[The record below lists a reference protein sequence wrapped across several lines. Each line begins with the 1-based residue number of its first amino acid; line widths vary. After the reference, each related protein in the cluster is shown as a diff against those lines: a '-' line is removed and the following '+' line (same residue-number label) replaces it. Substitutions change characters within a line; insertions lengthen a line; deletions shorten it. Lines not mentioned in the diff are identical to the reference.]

1 MTQALKEDLVPPRI
15 GAPAP
20 PATNKVPGA
29 HATGKRVG
37 AIAIGAGLIVVIL
50 VQLLPFYVAL
60 TTALKAKADLS
71 SQWLFP
77 MVGLY
82 WGNFVTAISDG
93 NILQAIGNSAI
104 VTLFSTA
111 LVCALGA
118 LAAYPLARRQTT
130 LNRAVLLLIIGLIM
144 IPPLSILVPLYS
156 MLNQLHA
163 INSYWGIILVMTTAQ
178 LPLSIFLYSSFMRS
192 LPVAVEEAAVMDGAN
207 LFQLLFWVVF
217 PMLKPVTA
225 TVIIL
230 TGVAIWNDFALSVY
244 VLTDPAVKT
253 IAPAIGAFFA
263 TQSSN
268 LGAAAAASIMG
279 FVPVLIAY
287 LFLQRYF
294 IRGMVAGAEK

>member
-1 MTQALKEDLVPPRI
+1 MSETIKAGGRSTI
-15 GAPAP
+15 
-20 PATNKVPGA
+20 
-29 HATGKRVG
+29 GKRVG
-37 AIAIGAGLIVVIL
+37 GIAIGAALIVMIV

-60 TTALKAKADLS
+60 TTSLKQKSDLS

-77 MVGLY
+77 TINLY
-82 WGNFVTAISDG
+82 WGNFVTAIQAG
-93 NILQAIGNSAI
+93 GILTAIGNSAI
-104 VTLFSTA
+104 VTVVATA

-118 LAAYPLARRQTT
+118 LAAYPLARRRSG
-130 LNRAVLLLIIGLIM
+130 LNKTVLLFIIGLIM

-163 INSYWGIILVMTTAQ
+163 INSYWGIILVMTTMQ
-178 LPLSIFLYSSFMRS
+178 LPLSIFLYASFMRS
-192 LPVAVEEAAVMDGAN
+192 LPIAVEEAAVVDGAN
-207 LFQLLFWVVF
+207 VFQVLFWVVV

-225 TVIIL
+225 TVVIL
-230 TGVAIWNDFALSVY
+230 AGVAIWNDFSLSVY

-253 IAPAIGAFFA
+253 IAPAIGSFFS

-268 LGAAAAASIMG
+268 LGAAAAASLMG
-279 FVPVLIAY
+279 FLPVLIAY

>member
-1 MTQALKEDLVPPRI
+1 MTAVLEGNAPVSSAPSRVLKRI
-15 GAPAP
+15 GGIA
-20 PATNKVPGA
+20 
-29 HATGKRVG
+29 VG
-37 AIAIGAGLIVVIL
+37 IALVIMVI
-50 VQLLPFYVAL
+50 VQLLPFYVAI
-60 TTALKAKADLS
+60 TTALKAKSDLS

-77 MVGLY
+77 VAKLY
-82 WGNFVTAISDG
+82 LGNFVTAIEQG
-93 NILQAIGNSAI
+93 NILQAIGNSAL
-104 VTLFSTA
+104 VTVVSTA
-111 LVCALGA
+111 LVCVLGA
-118 LAAYPLARRQTT
+118 LAAYPLARRQTL
-130 LNRAVLLLIIGLIM
+130 LNKIVLLAIIGLIM

-156 MLNQLHA
+156 MLNQFHA
-163 INSYWGIILVMTTAQ
+163 INSYWGIILVMATTQ
-178 LPLSIFLYSSFMRS
+178 LPLSIFLYAAFMRS
-192 LPVAVEEAAVMDGAN
+192 LPVAVEEAAVVDGAN
-207 LFQLLFWVVF
+207 MLQVLFWVIF

-253 IAPAIGAFFA
+253 IAPAIGSFFS

-279 FVPVLIAY
+279 FVPVLVAY

>member
-1 MTQALKEDLVPPRI
+1 MTAVLESNAPVSSAPSRVLKRI
-15 GAPAP
+15 GGIA
-20 PATNKVPGA
+20 
-29 HATGKRVG
+29 VG
-37 AIAIGAGLIVVIL
+37 IALVIMAI
-50 VQLLPFYVAL
+50 VQLLPFYVAI
-60 TTALKAKADLS
+60 TAALKAKSDLS

-77 MVGLY
+77 VAKLY
-82 WGNFVTAISDG
+82 LGNFVTAIEQG
-93 NILQAIGNSAI
+93 NIIQAIGNSAL
-104 VTLFSTA
+104 VTVVSTA
-111 LVCALGA
+111 LVCVLGA
-118 LAAYPLARRQTT
+118 LAAYPLARRQTL
-130 LNRAVLLLIIGLIM
+130 LNKIVLLAIIGLIM

-163 INSYWGIILVMTTAQ
+163 INTYWGIILVMATTQ
-178 LPLSIFLYSSFMRS
+178 LPLSIFLYAAFMRS
-192 LPVAVEEAAVMDGAN
+192 LPVAVEEAAVVDGAN
-207 LFQLLFWVVF
+207 MLQVLFWVIF

-253 IAPAIGAFFA
+253 IAPAIGSFFS

-279 FVPVLIAY
+279 FVPVLVAY